1 MKTSVPHYRR
11 CNIVFSAVF
20 TCVLHLFFLSYHGS
34 AVGEERAS
42 SNECGVLCLH
52 SIKNQFS
59 APPMERYGKFKE
71 QFGIIGRNGVSLNE
85 LAKCCDGYKLC
96 SKAIHTKDLNV
107 LKEVSTKYGVIAHL
121 LPSHFVI
128 VRNVSAIAV
137 DIAEPP
143 NLLQM
148 KRSEFLEQWSG
159 DLLIISDH
167 EIALQHSF
175 EVWKWI
181 ASVSAVV
188 LFIGITYFGVFRN
201 SKWSLHRLSSATR
214 FSVALFFVIP
224 SAVGCDSKLAKQKS
238 EFGDEPHTD
247 EVGHAEPNLPAQV
260 RFSLLE
266 SVPVEPEGGI
276 EFGVVHHGSVLST
289 GEPVRREVVLSNET
303 GSDLQIS
310 SVTSSCGCTD
320 IEFGDKIIRVGER
333 RNVPLTVQAGAE
345 GPRGSSVRIEFD
357 QPIPFSKLLTLHWD
371 SVSPVRFVN
380 NRMDLGVVP
389 AGSKMEFAF
398 ELHPIESKLID
409 PDKLSVHCERSY
421 SKAKFSDDWTKIL
434 IEFLPTEID
443 AADTF
448 DRVVITNQASLII
461 CDATYVWKTDTHDNF
476 GSSRLFF
483 RTLKGGGS
491 FQFEIPFSER
501 VSKKLDNARIEY
513 AGPGI
518 VALTSFDNDT
528 MCITFTAP
536 TADTTSTV
544 IESVRVFSQNEL
556 LGTFKLVGKITQ

>member
-238 EFGDEPHTD
+238 EFGDELDPITGAVFRTRAERMKEHYKLNTVIPTD
-247 EVGHAEPNLPAQV
+247 E
-260 RFSLLE
+260 
-266 SVPVEPEGGI
+266 PVSRSARSREAS
-276 EFGVVHHGSVLST
+276 GSS
-289 GEPVRREVVLSNET
+289 G
-303 GSDLQIS
+303 
-310 SVTSSCGCTD
+310 
-320 IEFGDKIIRVGER
+320 IRVSCFP
-333 RNVPLTVQAGAE
+333 V
-345 GPRGSSVRIEFD
+345 GSSQEHV
-357 QPIPFSKLLTLHWD
+357 
-371 SVSPVRFVN
+371 
-380 NRMDLGVVP
+380 
-389 AGSKMEFAF
+389 
-398 ELHPIESKLID
+398 
-409 PDKLSVHCERSY
+409 C
-421 SKAKFSDDWTKIL
+421 
-434 IEFLPTEID
+434 
-443 AADTF
+443 
-448 DRVVITNQASLII
+448 
-461 CDATYVWKTDTHDNF
+461 
-476 GSSRLFF
+476 
-483 RTLKGGGS
+483 
-491 FQFEIPFSER
+491 
-501 VSKKLDNARIEY
+501 
-513 AGPGI
+513 
-518 VALTSFDNDT
+518 
-528 MCITFTAP
+528 
-536 TADTTSTV
+536 
-544 IESVRVFSQNEL
+544 
-556 LGTFKLVGKITQ
+556 